1 MSERAA
7 IDGGHRGAAPI
18 TPSPCGCCIDISLTS
33 SPDTRAPHAVATNQW
48 KKPTRNDMADN
59 DLEILTNARAVLIEV
74 RRNFAKAIAA
84 GYKRGETEIAIKS
97 VIEVQHAL
105 DVIDHAAEELE
116 EAEDEGDDE
125 EED

>member
-1 MSERAA
+1 MSERATL
-7 IDGGHRGAAPI
+7 DSGHRRATPI
-18 TPSPCGCCIDISLTS
+18 TRSRCCKDISLTS
-33 SPDTRAPHAVATNQW
+33 SDTRAPHAVATNQS
-48 KKPTRNDMADN
+48 KKPTRNDMANN
-59 DLEILTNARAVLIEV
+59 DLEVLTNARAVLIEV

-84 GYKRGETEIAIKS
+84 GYKRGETETAIKS
-97 VIEVQHAL
+97 IIEVQHAL